1 MKRLA
6 LSTVILLLL
15 GITMQAQNRTFVDLG
30 LSSGTRWCTQNET
43 DYWTHSGAM
52 NAFGSNLPTIEQF
65 SELIAECDWTW
76 TGSGYRIKGPNGKAI
91 YLPANGGIIDGSR
104 PSCSDFDGKGELG
117 LYWSYSSLEGPSD
130 DMYSWGLLF
139 KSGSYSTTTLAAIIK
154 DQTCGTMYHKYSIRL
169 VQ

>member
-43 DYWTHSGAM
+43 DYWTHSSAL
-52 NAFGSNLPTIEQF
+52 NAFGSSLPTIEQF

-76 TGSGYRIKGPNGKAI
+76 TGSGYRIKGPNGKSI
-91 YLPANGGIIDGSR
+91 YLPADGFKQTGSR
-104 PSCSDFDGKGELG
+104 SSCYDSGGKGEFG
-117 LYWSYSSLEGPSD
+117 AYWSYSSLEGPSD
-130 DMYSWGLLF
+130 DMYSWGLGF
-139 KSGSYSTTTLAAIIK
+139 NRSSYKTETLGAIIK
-154 DQTCGTMYHKYSIRL
+154 DQTCGTMYEKYSVRL